1 MLYFHLSSKRSTSI
15 SIKREKYWK
24 FWNLGA
30 KLNWNFQP
38 RWNFTCHVMDAR
50 PCSTWWFLRALCHNS
65 YCSQFNI
72 FMNFRSSFDFPISL
86 RYSSI
91 LTALV
96 QSVNVS
102 AHLCILKREF
112 SIQTDE
118 SSLIFDRSTVLRTGW
133 TLSDSRTTNLSINE
147 ILFTGFTAHV
157 SIAREE
163 LFCIIFHSQLRSV
176 DSLPWCLIRRYFDI
190 ISILK
195 PPAI

>member
-1 MLYFHLSSKRSTSI
+1 M
-15 SIKREKYWK
+15 
-24 FWNLGA
+24 
-30 KLNWNFQP
+30 
-38 RWNFTCHVMDAR
+38 
-50 PCSTWWFLRALCHNS
+50 RALCHNS

-72 FMNFRSSFDFPISL
+72 IMNFRSSFDFPISL

-118 SSLIFDRSTVLRTGW
+118 SSLIFDRSTVLRTGL

-157 SIAREE
+157 SIVRGE
-163 LFCIIFHSQLRSV
+163 LFCIIFHSQLRSI
-176 DSLPWCLIRRYFDI
+176 DSPPWCLIRRYFDI
-190 ISILK
+190 ISTLK
-195 PPAI
+195 PPAV